1 MRDLSPPLTSNPA
14 IASTGE
20 RPSKRSSFRRWFR
33 WLQFLVPAALVLL
46 VVAYEIGPARWLH
59 DRLGSEAHF
68 VAEILVYGSV
78 GPVLA
83 FLLLHLLGR
92 WLEERETS
100 DLQARV
106 LAQAYEHVRIGRKL
120 GDDALQALFAASM
133 LLASLKSS
141 LPDPPPE
148 AASNLLDIQRSL
160 DSAIRRLRDHLQT
173 WPPIRT

>member
-1 MRDLSPPLTSNPA
+1 MRDTSPPLTSNPA
-14 IASTGE
+14 IAPAAEPT
-20 RPSKRSSFRRWFR
+20 SKRSSFRRWFR
-33 WLQFLVPAALVLL
+33 WLQFLVPAALVVL
-46 VVAYEIGPARWLH
+46 VAVYEIGPAHWLH
-59 DRLGSEAHF
+59 DRLGEEAHF

-92 WLEERETS
+92 WIEEKETS

-106 LAQAYEHVRIGRKL
+106 LAQAYEHVRISHKL
-120 GDDALQALFAASM
+120 SDDALQALFAASM

-141 LPDPPPE
+141 LPDPLPE
-148 AASNLLDIQRSL
+148 TASNLLAVQRSL

-173 WPPIRT
+173 WPPSKA